1 MSRIFYRNDELGKCQ
16 CIALKQLS
24 ESSNLNFDEYIEIVD
39 RRLKTFL
46 NISFETIFKSM
57 SSDWGFDMG
66 DLMRKLWNESKRM
79 NINELYDYVR
89 GIDDGLLAVSIVLQY
104 FSSAMCGANIYEW
117 RCKSVSTIQR
127 IEHHH
132 IQNIESYIKEMSKY
146 TQNVAI
152 VCYLVWV
159 NGHYDRDT
167 GKYVNDNFIDYLKRP
182 RRRTDTP
189 LEKDKIAH
197 VYITFYDVKRKVFF
211 NYNSNLRHEIKVA
224 GFVRVFEYVWFEG
237 RINHHGSKI
246 YEMLRFWGGGGEHG
260 EHGGENLFTVL
271 MLLMLTLSVIAIVIA
286 VVIHHVS
293 KANNEFAPHMNK

>member
-46 NISFETIFKSM
+46 NMSFETIFKSM

-66 DLMRKLWNESKRM
+66 DLMRKLWNESKKWT
-79 NINELYDYVR
+79 INELYDYVKG
-89 GIDDGLLAVSIVLQY
+89 GIVDGLLAVSIVLQY
-104 FSSAMCGANIYEW
+104 FSSAICGANIYEW
-117 RCKSVSTIQR
+117 RCKSLSTIQR

-159 NGHYDRDT
+159 NGHYDRET
-167 GKYVNDNFIDYLKRP
+167 GKYVNDNFIDYLKRA
-182 RRRTDTP
+182 RRRPDTP

-197 VYITFYDVKRKVFF
+197 VYITFYDVKRNIFL
-211 NYNSNLRHEIKVA
+211 NYNSNLRYEIKVA

-237 RINHHGSKI
+237 RINHHGSRI
-246 YEMLRFWGGGGEHG
+246 YEILRFWGGGG
-260 EHGGENLFTVL
+260 GGGGDNLFTML
-271 MLLMLTLSVIAIVIA
+271 MLMLTLIVTVVVIAC
-286 VVIHHVS
+286 VIHHVS
-293 KANNEFAPHMNK
+293 KANNEFARVKNT